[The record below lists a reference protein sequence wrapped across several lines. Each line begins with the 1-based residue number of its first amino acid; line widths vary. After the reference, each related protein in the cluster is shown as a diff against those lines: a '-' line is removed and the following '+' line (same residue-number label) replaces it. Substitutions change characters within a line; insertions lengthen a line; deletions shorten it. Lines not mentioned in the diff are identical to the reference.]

1 MSWRSLK
8 RACGASL
15 LGGVMFAGCNTFVD
29 FPGGVV
35 DVNDDGVFVK
45 FLGLQVDVTDDRVFI
60 DVPGVEIT
68 VRD

>member
-1 MSWRSLK
+1 MSWRNLK
-8 RACGASL
+8 RACGVVL
-15 LGGVMFAGCNTFVD
+15 LGGTMFAGCNTLID

-45 FLGLQVDVTDDRVFI
+45 FLGLQVDVTSDRVFI
-60 DVPGVEIT
+60 DVPGVEVT

>member
-1 MSWRSLK
+1 MNWRNLK
-8 RACGASL
+8 RACGVVL
-15 LGGVMFAGCNTFVD
+15 LGGTMFAGCNTLID

-45 FLGLQVDVTDDRVFI
+45 FLGFQVDVTSDHVFI

>member
-1 MSWRSLK
+1 MNWRNLK
-8 RACGASL
+8 RACGVVL
-15 LGGVMFAGCNTFVD
+15 LGGTMFAGCNTLID

-45 FLGLQVDVTDDRVFI
+45 ILGFQVDVTDDRVFVDI
-60 DVPGVEIT
+60 PGVEVT

>member
-1 MSWRSLK
+1 MVWRNF
-8 RACGASL
+8 RQACGASL
-15 LGGVMFAGCNTFVD
+15 LGGVLFAGCNTLID

-45 FLGLQVDVTDDRVFI
+45 ILGFQVDVTGDRVFV
-60 DVPGVEIT
+60 DVPGVEVT

>member
-1 MSWRSLK
+1 MCWRKLK
-8 RACGASL
+8 RACGVAL
-15 LGGVMFAGCNTFVD
+15 LGGTMFAGCNTLID

-45 FLGLQVDVTDDRVFI
+45 FLGFQVDVTDDRVFI
-60 DVPGVEIT
+60 DVPGVEIA

>member
-1 MSWRSLK
+1 MCWRNLK
-8 RACGASL
+8 RACGVVL
-15 LGGVMFAGCNTFVD
+15 LGGTMFAGCNTLID

-45 FLGLQVDVTDDRVFI
+45 FLGLQVDVTGDRVFI

>member
-1 MSWRSLK
+1 MNWRNLK
-8 RACGASL
+8 RACGVVL
-15 LGGVMFAGCNTFVD
+15 LGGTMFAGCNTLID

-45 FLGLQVDVTDDRVFI
+45 IFSFQVDVTSDRVFI
-60 DVPGVEIT
+60 DVPGLEVT

>member
-1 MSWRSLK
+1 MVWRNLK
-8 RACGASL
+8 RACGVVL
-15 LGGVMFAGCNTFVD
+15 LGGTMFAGCNTLID

-35 DVNDDGVFVK
+35 DVNDDGVFVQ
-45 FLGLQVDVTDDRVFI
+45 FLGLQVDVTGDRVFI

>member
-1 MSWRSLK
+1 MSWRNLK
-8 RACGASL
+8 RACGVVL
-15 LGGVMFAGCNTFVD
+15 LGGTMFAGCNTLVD

-45 FLGLQVDVTDDRVFI
+45 IFGFQVDVTGDRVFI
-60 DVPGVEIT
+60 DVPGVEVT